1 MNVFQSGKMQTH
13 EVNGQKAFFAYSKN
27 YFRISFVFN
36 AGKVD
41 AVAGNAPLLT
51 YFLPKSPKVFRVFFE
66 AHSNRCL
73 HINDNPATLPE
84 NR

>member
-1 MNVFQSGKMQTH
+1 MQTH

-41 AVAGNAPLLT
+41 AVAGNAPLKCALIDLFLT
-51 YFLPKSPKVFRVFFE
+51 EISKSLSHVFR
-66 AHSNRCL
+66 S
-73 HINDNPATLPE
+73 TS
-84 NR
+84 